1 VLSLG
6 SLVRFAARAAAAATA
21 LALWPILADAILV
34 APHAVFMDHRIRTG
48 QVYLANTGNEPEEV
62 AVELKY
68 GYPDADSAGNVY
80 IHFVDAPTA
89 ADPSAA
95 QWIRAFP
102 RRVVVQPN
110 TQQTVRLLA
119 TPPADLPDGEY
130 WSRLIVTSHGAP
142 VPLAGADTAVRAQ
155 ITLEVRTI
163 ISLNY
168 RKGPVTTG
176 LVLDDFR
183 AAVERDSLIVWLDL
197 TRTGNAAYLGLARIA
212 LLEAGG
218 RPAAEW
224 DQQLA
229 VYVSPQH
236 RRFAFPVTGV
246 APGLYTLRLVI
257 ATDRD
262 DIQQGMVLQAPPIE
276 RTMAFEVRSP

>member
-1 VLSLG
+1 MLIRGVFGRLAG
-6 SLVRFAARAAAAATA
+6 RAAAAGLA

-34 APHAVFMDHRIRTG
+34 APHAVFIDHRSRTG
-48 QVYLANTGNEPEEV
+48 QVYLVNSGNEAEEV
-62 AVELKY
+62 AVELQY
-68 GYPDADSAGNVY
+68 GYPDADTAGNVY
-80 IHFVDAPTA
+80 IHFVDTPA
-89 ADPSAA
+89 ATDPSAA
-95 QWIRAFP
+95 RWIRAFP
-102 RRVVVQPN
+102 RRVVVPAN
-110 TQQTVRLLA
+110 AQQTVRLLA

-142 VPLAGADTAVRAQ
+142 VPVASADTGVHAQ

-163 ISLNY
+163 ISVTY

-176 LVLDDFR
+176 RTLDDFR
-183 AAVERDSLIVWLDL
+183 AAVERDSLVVWLDL
-197 TRTGNAAYLGLARIA
+197 TRTGNAAYLGLVRLA

-224 DQQLA
+224 EQQLA

-236 RRFAFPVTGV
+236 RRFAFPLDGV
-246 APGLYTLRLVI
+246 APGLYTLRLGI

-262 DIQQGMVLQAPPIE
+262 DIQHGMVLPAPPIE